1 MEQKKNRLHYAW
13 FILAGCCILQGA
25 TLGLINN
32 CAGVFYSPI
41 CKELGF
47 ELGVGFIPMEE
58 CYGTPTGGCN
68 LVMMSKLP
76 DKKKEAAWEF
86 IRFMTDTEQ
95 TVKSSIKT
103 GYLPARKSAG
113 ESETMKAYFEE
124 MPMARVA
131 LDQLTYA
138 NRAAYSNPNYTEA
151 GEAMKAALDAIY
163 INNSDIDATLADLEI
178 KVNKI
183 LNQ

>member
-1 MEQKKNRLHYAW
+1 
-13 FILAGCCILQGA
+13 
-25 TLGLINN
+25 
-32 CAGVFYSPI
+32 
-41 CKELGF
+41 
-47 ELGVGFIPMEE
+47 
-58 CYGTPTGGCN
+58 
-68 LVMMSKLP
+68 
-76 DKKKEAAWEF
+76 
-86 IRFMTDTEQ
+86 
-95 TVKSSIKT
+95 
-103 GYLPARKSAG
+103 
-113 ESETMKAYFEE
+113 
-124 MPMARVA
+124 MARVA